1 MYAEC
6 FVRGAGGNGATA
18 LGYVNALRTRANGA
32 TINAGGL
39 TMDFILTRELENC
52 IGKDTEEQIWFVLE
66 NSLEVIYGERW
77 SFWRAPT
84 QSFRDLFPIPAVAL
98 SSNSKL
104 QQNQDTNN
112 LKINKMK
119 I

>member
-1 MYAEC
+1 MAME
-6 FVRGAGGNGATA
+6 GG
-18 LGYVNALRTRANGA
+18 V
-32 TINAGGL
+32 
-39 TMDFILTRELENC
+39 
-52 IGKDTEEQIWFVLE
+52 
-66 NSLEVIYGERW
+66 
-77 SFWRAPT
+77 FWIPT

-119 I
+119 NITKSIIALFAVVVCLAA

>member
-66 NSLEVIYGERW
+66 NSLEVIYGGKVGFLEGTNTIFQR
-77 SFWRAPT
+77 F
-84 QSFRDLFPIPAVAL
+84 IPY
-98 SSNSKL
+98 SSCSTIFKF
-104 QQNQDTNN
+104 
-112 LKINKMK
+112 
-119 I
+119 